1 MSQIPPKNETTKP
14 KSALDVA
21 VNQLVRAS
29 VGGVPSTISDESL
42 DKYVADLILKEAATK
57 NKEYNKDGLRA
68 YLPHTGTPPCTL
80 PRTNKRFLFNV
91 VKNVDGHNQALL
103 RKIEEE
109 AAARRRALN
118 RSRRHDSDDE
128 RRRYSRRRH
137 SDRYRRKDRK
147 TSNTSDDYDR
157 YYSDYDTYSDSER
170 DERDRKSSHKERK
183 YSSRNPKHDDVRSS
197 SSRTKSSRRSVSP
210 ISSSSSSNYLDKT
223 STRLVSNELRK
234 EQTNSS
240 NNKSTSQLN
249 IIKKGRGEVSNGS
262 KMDKYFRKDYN
273 PMFDIEPFI
282 GENNWFNY
290 NVFDQIITEK
300 SQSLDDD
307 DNKKKKKKHKEKS
320 KHKKEKHKSSS
331 NKSKKKRKRDSDSEI
346 SSDSEEDQKKHRK
359 SDDID
364 LKPISIR
371 EWDKPKLISGTWD
384 PDKTI

>member
-57 NKEYNKDGLRA
+57 NKQYNKDGLRA

-128 RRRYSRRRH
+128 RRRRRYGRSRH
-137 SDRYRRKDRK
+137 SDRYHRKDRK
-147 TSNTSDDYDR
+147 TSNMSDDYDR
-157 YYSDYDTYSDSER
+157 YYSDDDSDSER
-170 DERDRKSSHKERK
+170 DRKSNHKGRK
-183 YSSRNPKHDDVRSS
+183 YSSRNSKHDDVRSS

-210 ISSSSSSNYLDKT
+210 ISSSSSNYYDKT
-223 STRLVSNELRK
+223 STRSVSNELRK
-234 EQTNSS
+234 EQTNLS

-307 DNKKKKKKHKEKS
+307 DTKKKKKKHKEKS
-320 KHKKEKHKSSS
+320 KHKKEKHKSS
-331 NKSKKKRKRDSDSEI
+331 NKSKKKRKRDFDSEI

-359 SDDID
+359 SD

>member
-157 YYSDYDTYSDSER
+157 YYSDDDTYSDRYAE
-170 DERDRKSSHKERK
+170 
-183 YSSRNPKHDDVRSS
+183 
-197 SSRTKSSRRSVSP
+197 
-210 ISSSSSSNYLDKT
+210 
-223 STRLVSNELRK
+223 
-234 EQTNSS
+234 
-240 NNKSTSQLN
+240 
-249 IIKKGRGEVSNGS
+249 
-262 KMDKYFRKDYN
+262 
-273 PMFDIEPFI
+273 FI
-282 GENNWFNY
+282 FK
-290 NVFDQIITEK
+290 FLT
-300 SQSLDDD
+300 
-307 DNKKKKKKHKEKS
+307 
-320 KHKKEKHKSSS
+320 
-331 NKSKKKRKRDSDSEI
+331 
-346 SSDSEEDQKKHRK
+346 
-359 SDDID
+359 
-364 LKPISIR
+364 
-371 EWDKPKLISGTWD
+371 
-384 PDKTI
+384 